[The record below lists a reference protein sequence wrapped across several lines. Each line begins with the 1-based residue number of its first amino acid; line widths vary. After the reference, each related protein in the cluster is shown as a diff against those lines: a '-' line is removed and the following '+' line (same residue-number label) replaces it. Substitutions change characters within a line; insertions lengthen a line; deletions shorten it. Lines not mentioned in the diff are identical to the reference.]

1 MEYRKFGNHYV
12 IRLEKGEE
20 IVAKMK
26 ELCEKENVKLAS
38 LSGIGAVN
46 KVTAGLFKTKEK
58 KYVSKTYVEDMEI
71 VSLGGNVSCMNGE
84 TYLHFHISVANE
96 AGEVRGGHLT
106 EAYISAT
113 GELILTEIEGSADRE
128 YSEEIGLNLFKF

>member
-58 KYVSKTYVEDMEI
+58 KYVSKTYEEDMEI

>member
-20 IVAKMK
+20 IVTKVK
-26 ELCEKENVKLAS
+26 ELCEKEDVKLAS

-46 KVTAGLFKTKEK
+46 KVTAGLFRTKEK
-58 KYVSKTYVEDMEI
+58 KYVSKTYEEDMEI

-106 EAYISAT
+106 EAFISAT
-113 GELILTEIEGSADRE
+113 GELVLTRIEGTVDRE
-128 YSEEIGLNLFKF
+128 YSDEIGLNLLKF